1 MADSLFYLVVA
12 AMAAVVVALVIGI
25 AGYGKSGDFNRK
37 YGNKMMRLR
46 LLFQFIAVLLI
57 VAYAYLRSQGGQ

>member
-12 AMAAVVVALVIGI
+12 AMAAVVVVLVIGI
-25 AGYGKSGDFNRK
+25 AGYGKGGEFNQK
-37 YGNKMMRLR
+37 HGNKMMRLR

-57 VAYAYLRSQGGQ
+57 VAYVYLRSQGGQ

>member
-12 AMAAVVVALVIGI
+12 AMAAVVVSLVVGI
-25 AGYGKSGDFNRK
+25 AGYGKGGEFNK
-37 YGNKMMRLR
+37 KHGNKMMRLR

-57 VAYAYLRSQGGQ
+57 IAYVYLRNQGGQ

>member
-25 AGYGKSGDFNRK
+25 AGYGKGGEFNK
-37 YGNKMMRLR
+37 KHGNKMMRLR

-57 VAYAYLRSQGGQ
+57 LAYVYLRNQGGQ

>member
-12 AMAAVVVALVIGI
+12 AMAAVVVVLVIGI
-25 AGYGKSGDFNRK
+25 AGYGKGGEFNK
-37 YGNKMMRLR
+37 KHGNKMMRLR

-57 VAYAYLRSQGGQ
+57 VAYVYLRNQGGQ

>member
-25 AGYGKSGDFNRK
+25 AGYGKGGEFNK
-37 YGNKMMRLR
+37 KNGNKMMRLR

-57 VAYAYLRSQGGQ
+57 VTYVYLRSQGGQ

>member
-1 MADSLFYLVVA
+1 MADPLFYLVVA
-12 AMAAVVVALVIGI
+12 AMTAVVVALVIGI
-25 AGYGKSGDFNRK
+25 AGYGKGGEFNRK

-57 VAYAYLRSQGGQ
+57 LAYAYLRSQGGQ